1 MRNYLL
7 GLLALSL
14 CIIACN
20 SDGNIKTTPSRP
32 EAGQSVTISIP
43 LKQTTLA
50 ASEDVYAYVYAIAEN
65 ELKDTAIDVLL
76 QKKDNSF
83 AGEFTIPDSS
93 LAIYIYLLDKNKI
106 DDNKGK
112 GYGFTLYKDGK
123 ELANS
128 ELYLINTIR
137 RNSYYWNEYGFT
149 PGLLADLKKT
159 YEKNKNAYTTQDLIK
174 YYNTYLS
181 VREKVDTA
189 YEIAILNTIAQ
200 ANDLSE
206 ADAFK
211 VKNHYKNLGDSSK
224 NELLAGKIKTYQ
236 PDANAAS
243 NLVWDLYSLQTAK
256 EKIDFFQ
263 KYLDT
268 LTADPYSGKG
278 VTQNLAYYTAIG
290 LINEGKAE
298 QALTYTKYFK
308 ENDFTSSIQ
317 SQIVDKLTEP
327 DYKLTAKDIGLL
339 NKIASDQSEGEFKR
353 VAVEDYYKSQKS
365 RLSDADYNKVRKA
378 KIFAKQN
385 QADSAYQI
393 FQSIRKNDALNY
405 YTYGNSYFNL
415 LIANNKIQEAVD
427 LWKEMKVKS
436 FSDEDIDKTLE
447 RKLNENAVPGITWA
461 SLQESLVTG
470 IKEKSRANISKHF
483 TNIPAPKFHLTDLD
497 GNPFNMD
504 QYKGKKLMIDF
515 WATWCG
521 PCIASFPEMA
531 QLQEHF
537 AKTDTTVQFLFV
549 LTMEDNKKEE
559 DVIASAKK
567 LMESKSL
574 NFLIL
579 NDISG
584 NYVNQFQISAI
595 PCKVFV
601 DKNGNF
607 RYKSTGYMRGY
618 EKNLSDFETIFSLME
633 K

>member
-1 MRNYLL
+1 MRNYFL
-7 GLLALSL
+7 GLLSLSL
-14 CIIACN
+14 CMMACD
-20 SDGNIKTTPSRP
+20 SDGNIKTTPSKP
-32 EAGQSVTISIP
+32 EAGQNVTINIP
-43 LKQTTLA
+43 LKQTTLSDA
-50 ASEDVYAYVYAIAEN
+50 ENVYAYVYAIGAT

-83 AGEFTIPDSS
+83 VGEFTVPDSS
-93 LAIYIYLLDKNKI
+93 LAIYMYLLDKNKI

-128 ELYLINTIR
+128 ELYLISTTR

-159 YEKNKNAYTTQDLIK
+159 YDKNKNAYTTQDLIK

-189 YEIAILNTIAQ
+189 YELSLLNTIAE
-200 ANDLSE
+200 ATDLSE

-211 VKNHYKNLGDSSK
+211 VKNYYKTLGDSSK
-224 NELLAGKIKTYQ
+224 NEVLAAKIKEYQ
-236 PDANAAS
+236 PAS
-243 NLVWDLYSLQTAK
+243 NTASDLVWDLYSLPTAK
-256 EKIDFFQ
+256 EKTDLFQ

-268 LTADPYSGKG
+268 LTADPYTGKG

-290 LINEGKAE
+290 LLNEGKTE
-298 QALTYTKYFK
+298 QALSYTKYFQDK
-308 ENDFTSSIQ
+308 GFTNSIQ

-327 DYKLTAKDIGLL
+327 SYKLTAKDITLL
-339 NKIASDQSEGEFKR
+339 NSIVSDQSEGDFKR

-365 RLSDADYNKVRKA
+365 KLSNADYNKVKKA

-385 QADSAYQI
+385 QADSAYLI
-393 FQSIRKNDALNY
+393 FGSISKNDALAY
-405 YTYGNSYFNL
+405 YAYGNSYFNL
-415 LIANNKIQEAVD
+415 LIADNKIKEAVD

-447 RKLNENAVPGITWA
+447 SKLNENAVPGVTWA
-461 SLQESLVTG
+461 SLQESLTTEV
-470 IKEKSRANISKHF
+470 KEKSRENISAHF
-483 TNIPAPKFHLTDLD
+483 TNIPAPKFQLTDLD

-537 AKTDTTVQFLFV
+537 AKADTTVQFLFV
-549 LTMEDNKKEE
+549 LTMEDGKKEE
-559 DVIASAKK
+559 EVIASAKK
-567 LMESKSL
+567 LMESKNL